1 MCSCVKQERYL
12 VDLAVAVVFADFAGT
27 QPEEKKNT
35 TTAAAA
41 DNEMTVRVCTHSIPQ
56 N

>member
-1 MCSCVKQERYL
+1 MFSCVKQERYL
-12 VDLAVAVVFADFAGT
+12 VDLAVAVVFAGT